1 MSAPWRSG
9 GRTRRKAHTRAAAE
23 PPSRA
28 SDPGLVCSRDES
40 HQIIHQIGVD
50 SIAPFA
56 DSQARNAFVLFNRAT
71 DRVPPLV
78 VNLGNS
84 PAKGL
89 FVDPNLQF
97 VAADFPKLL
106 KWNFALAEN
115 RDCVFEVFRP
125 DRDDDSRLRFVKQY
139 CSRF

>member
-1 MSAPWRSG
+1 MSAPRRSG
-9 GRTRRKAHTRAAAE
+9 DRTRRKARTRAAAE

-28 SDPGLVCSRDES
+28 SGLDLVRSRGES

-56 DSQARNAFVLFNRAT
+56 DSQARNAFVLVNCAT
-71 DRVPPLV
+71 DRIPPVV

-84 PAKGL
+84 PPEGL

-97 VAADFPKLL
+97 VAADFAKLL
-106 KWNFALAEN
+106 KGNVTL
-115 RDCVFEVFRP
+115 
-125 DRDDDSRLRFVKQY
+125 
-139 CSRF
+139 